1 MNNTLY
7 ITVGLPGSG
16 KSTYV
21 KNFINNKDIEYLSSD
36 SLRAVYGKSEEDQ
49 TVTPLVFGHIK
60 RKVDEFLKDGK
71 NVMVDATSV
80 NRKERSD
87 YIKTAKKHGAKVV
100 AIVFKMDR
108 QGLIDRNKKRGE
120 QGGRVVPD
128 WVIDKMLNKFE
139 DPSYSEWIDVM
150 IYVWILFHFLSI
162 NGKLNSIIFFLIS
175 IKNSEFAILVWAY
188 PLLLI

>member
-1 MNNTLY
+1 MNTLY

-21 KNFINNKDIEYLSSD
+21 KNFIKDKEIEYLSSD

-71 NVMVDATSV
+71 NVLVDATSV

-87 YIKTAKKHGAKVV
+87 YINTAKKYGAKVV

-120 QGGRVVPD
+120 EGGRVVPD
-128 WVIDKMLNKFE
+128 FVIDKMLNKFE
-139 DPSYSEWIDVM
+139 EPSYSEGIDVM
-150 IYVWILFHFLSI
+150 IYV
-162 NGKLNSIIFFLIS
+162 
-175 IKNSEFAILVWAY
+175 
-188 PLLLI
+188 

>member
-1 MNNTLY
+1 MNTLY

-16 KSTYV
+16 KSTYA
-21 KNFINNKDIEYLSSD
+21 KNFIKDKDIEYLSSD
-36 SLRAVYGKSEEDQ
+36 SLRAVYGKDETDQ
-49 TVTPLVFGHIK
+49 TVTSIVFGHIK

-71 NVMVDATSV
+71 NVLVDATSV

-87 YIKTAKKHGAKVV
+87 YINTAKKYGAKVV

-128 WVIDKMLNKFE
+128 FVIDKMLNKFE
-139 DPSYSEWIDVM
+139 EPSYSEGIDVM
-150 IYVWILFHFLSI
+150 IYV
-162 NGKLNSIIFFLIS
+162 
-175 IKNSEFAILVWAY
+175 
-188 PLLLI
+188 

>member
-16 KSTYV
+16 KSTYA
-21 KNFINNKDIEYLSSD
+21 KEFIKGKEIEYLSSD
-36 SLRAVYGKSEEDQ
+36 SLRAVYGKDENDQ
-49 TVTPLVFGHIK
+49 SVTSIVFGHIK

-71 NVMVDATSV
+71 NVLVDATSV

-87 YIKTAKKHGAKVV
+87 YINTAKKYGAKVV

-120 QGGRVVPD
+120 QGGRVVPTNI
-128 WVIDKMLNKFE
+128 IDRMISKYE
-139 DPSYSEWIDVM
+139 DPSFNEGIDVM
-150 IYVWILFHFLSI
+150 IYV
-162 NGKLNSIIFFLIS
+162 
-175 IKNSEFAILVWAY
+175 
-188 PLLLI
+188 

>member
-7 ITVGLPGSG
+7 IAVGLPGSG
-16 KSTYV
+16 KSTYA
-21 KNFINNKDIEYLSSD
+21 KNFIKDKDIEYLSSD

-71 NVMVDATSV
+71 NVLVDATSV

-87 YIKTAKKHGAKVV
+87 YINSAKKYGAKVV

-139 DPSYSEWIDVM
+139 EPSYSEGIDVM
-150 IYVWILFHFLSI
+150 IYV
-162 NGKLNSIIFFLIS
+162 
-175 IKNSEFAILVWAY
+175 
-188 PLLLI
+188 

>member
-16 KSTYV
+16 KSTYA
-21 KNFINNKDIEYLSSD
+21 KEFIKGKEIEYLSSD
-36 SLRAVYGKSEEDQ
+36 SLRAVFGKSEEDQ

-87 YIKTAKKHGAKVV
+87 YINTAKKYGAKVV

-128 WVIDKMLNKFE
+128 WVIDKMLAKFE
-139 DPSYSEWIDVM
+139 EPSYSEGIDVM
-150 IYVWILFHFLSI
+150 IYV
-162 NGKLNSIIFFLIS
+162 
-175 IKNSEFAILVWAY
+175 
-188 PLLLI
+188 

>member
-16 KSTYV
+16 KSTYA
-21 KNFINNKDIEYLSSD
+21 KEFIKGKEIEYLSSD
-36 SLRAVYGKSEEDQ
+36 SLRAVFGKSEEDQ

-60 RKVDEFLKDGK
+60 KKVDEFLKDGK

-80 NRKERSD
+80 NHKERSD
-87 YIKTAKKHGAKVV
+87 YINTAKKYGAKVV

-108 QGLIDRNKKRGE
+108 QGLIERNKKRGE

-128 WVIDKMLNKFE
+128 WVIDKMLAKFE
-139 DPSYSEWIDVM
+139 EPSYSEGIDVM
-150 IYVWILFHFLSI
+150 IYV
-162 NGKLNSIIFFLIS
+162 
-175 IKNSEFAILVWAY
+175 
-188 PLLLI
+188 

>member
-16 KSTYV
+16 KSTYA
-21 KNFINNKDIEYLSSD
+21 KNFIKDKEIEYLSSD
-36 SLRAVYGKSEEDQ
+36 SLRAVYGKDETDQ
-49 TVTPLVFGHIK
+49 SVTSIVFGHIK

-87 YIKTAKKHGAKVV
+87 YINTAKKYGAKVV

-128 WVIDKMLNKFE
+128 WVIDKMLAKFE
-139 DPSYSEWIDVM
+139 EPSYDEGIDVM
-150 IYVWILFHFLSI
+150 IYV
-162 NGKLNSIIFFLIS
+162 
-175 IKNSEFAILVWAY
+175 
-188 PLLLI
+188 

>member
-16 KSTYV
+16 KSTYA
-21 KNFINNKDIEYLSSD
+21 KEFIKGKEIEYLSSD
-36 SLRAVYGKSEEDQ
+36 SLRAVYGKDENDQ
-49 TVTPLVFGHIK
+49 SVTSIVFGHIK

-71 NVMVDATSV
+71 NVLVDATSV

-87 YIKTAKKHGAKVV
+87 YINTAKKYGAKVV

-128 WVIDKMLNKFE
+128 WVIDKMLAKFE
-139 DPSYSEWIDVM
+139 EPSYSEGIDVM
-150 IYVWILFHFLSI
+150 IYV
-162 NGKLNSIIFFLIS
+162 
-175 IKNSEFAILVWAY
+175 
-188 PLLLI
+188 

>member
-1 MNNTLY
+1 MNTIY

-16 KSTYV
+16 KSTYA
-21 KNFINNKDIEYLSSD
+21 KNFIKGKDIEYLSSD
-36 SLRAVYGKSEEDQ
+36 ELRAVFGKSEEDQ

-71 NVMVDATSV
+71 NVLVDATSV
-80 NRKERSD
+80 NRRERSD
-87 YIKTAKKHGAKVV
+87 YINTAKKYGAKVV

-128 WVIDKMLNKFE
+128 WVIDKMLAKYE
-139 DPSYSEWIDVM
+139 EPSHSEGIDVM
-150 IYVWILFHFLSI
+150 IYV
-162 NGKLNSIIFFLIS
+162 
-175 IKNSEFAILVWAY
+175 
-188 PLLLI
+188 

>member
-16 KSTYV
+16 KSTYA
-21 KNFINNKDIEYLSSD
+21 KNFIKDKEIEYLSSD

-49 TVTPLVFGHIK
+49 SVTSFVFGHIK
-60 RKVDEFLKDGK
+60 KKVDEFLKDGK
-71 NVMVDATSV
+71 NVLVDATSV

-87 YIKTAKKHGAKVV
+87 YIKTAKKYGAKVV

-108 QGLIDRNKKRGE
+108 QGLIERNKKRGE

-128 WVIDKMLNKFE
+128 WVIDKMLAKYE
-139 DPSYSEWIDVM
+139 EPSYDEGIDVM
-150 IYVWILFHFLSI
+150 IYV
-162 NGKLNSIIFFLIS
+162 
-175 IKNSEFAILVWAY
+175 
-188 PLLLI
+188 

>member
-16 KSTYV
+16 KSTYAKKFIAD
-21 KNFINNKDIEYLSSD
+21 KNVEYLSSD
-36 SLRAVYGKSEEDQ
+36 SLRAVYGKGEDDQ
-49 TVTPLVFGHIK
+49 TVTPIVFGHIK

-80 NRKERSD
+80 NRRERSD
-87 YIKTAKKHGAKVV
+87 YINSAKKYGAKVV
-100 AIVFKMDR
+100 ALVFKMDR

-120 QGGRVVPD
+120 EGGRVVPD

-139 DPSYSEWIDVM
+139 EPDHNEGIDTI
-150 IYVWILFHFLSI
+150 IYV
-162 NGKLNSIIFFLIS
+162 
-175 IKNSEFAILVWAY
+175 
-188 PLLLI
+188 

>member
-21 KNFINNKDIEYLSSD
+21 KNFIKDKEIEYLSSD

-49 TVTPLVFGHIK
+49 SVTSIVFGHIK

-71 NVMVDATSV
+71 NVLVDATSV

-87 YIKTAKKHGAKVV
+87 YIKTAKKYGARVV

-108 QGLIDRNKKRGE
+108 LGLIERNKKRGE
-120 QGGRVVPD
+120 QGGREVPTF
-128 WVIDKMLNKFE
+128 VIDKMLAKFE
-139 DPSYSEWIDVM
+139 EPSYDEGIDVI
-150 IYVWILFHFLSI
+150 IYV
-162 NGKLNSIIFFLIS
+162 
-175 IKNSEFAILVWAY
+175 
-188 PLLLI
+188 

>member
-1 MNNTLY
+1 MSTLY

-21 KNFINNKDIEYLSSD
+21 KNFIKDKEIEYLSSD

-71 NVMVDATSV
+71 NVLVDATSV

-87 YIKTAKKHGAKVV
+87 YINTAKKYGARVV

-108 QGLIDRNKKRGE
+108 LGLIERNKKRGE
-120 QGGRVVPD
+120 QGGREVPTF
-128 WVIDKMLNKFE
+128 VIDKMLAKFE
-139 DPSYSEWIDVM
+139 EPSYDEGIDVM
-150 IYVWILFHFLSI
+150 IYV
-162 NGKLNSIIFFLIS
+162 
-175 IKNSEFAILVWAY
+175 
-188 PLLLI
+188 

>member
-21 KNFINNKDIEYLSSD
+21 KNFIKDKEIEYLSSD

-71 NVMVDATSV
+71 NVLVDATSV

-87 YIKTAKKHGAKVV
+87 YINTAKKYGAKVV

-128 WVIDKMLNKFE
+128 WVIDKMLAKFE
-139 DPSYSEWIDVM
+139 EPSYSEGIDVM
-150 IYVWILFHFLSI
+150 IYV
-162 NGKLNSIIFFLIS
+162 
-175 IKNSEFAILVWAY
+175 
-188 PLLLI
+188 

>member
-21 KNFINNKDIEYLSSD
+21 KNFIKDKDIEYLSSD
-36 SLRAVYGKSEEDQ
+36 ELRAIYGKSEEDQ

-71 NVMVDATSV
+71 NVLVDATSV

-87 YIKTAKKHGAKVV
+87 YINAAKKYGAKVV

-128 WVIDKMLNKFE
+128 FVIDKMLAKYE
-139 DPSYSEWIDVM
+139 EPSYIEGIDVI
-150 IYVWILFHFLSI
+150 IYV
-162 NGKLNSIIFFLIS
+162 
-175 IKNSEFAILVWAY
+175 
-188 PLLLI
+188 

>member
-16 KSTYV
+16 RSTYV
-21 KNFINNKDIEYLSSD
+21 KNFIKDKEIEYLSSD

-71 NVMVDATSV
+71 NVLVDATSV

-87 YIKTAKKHGAKVV
+87 YINTAKKYGAKVV

-139 DPSYSEWIDVM
+139 EPSYDEGIDVM
-150 IYVWILFHFLSI
+150 IYV
-162 NGKLNSIIFFLIS
+162 
-175 IKNSEFAILVWAY
+175 
-188 PLLLI
+188 

>member
-21 KNFINNKDIEYLSSD
+21 KNFIKDKDIEYLSSD
-36 SLRAVYGKSEEDQ
+36 SLRAIYGKSEEDQ

-71 NVMVDATSV
+71 NVLVDATSV

-87 YIKTAKKHGAKVV
+87 YINTAKKYGAKVV

-128 WVIDKMLNKFE
+128 FVIDKMLNKFE
-139 DPSYSEWIDVM
+139 EPSYSEGIDVL
-150 IYVWILFHFLSI
+150 IYV
-162 NGKLNSIIFFLIS
+162 
-175 IKNSEFAILVWAY
+175 
-188 PLLLI
+188 

>member
-1 MNNTLY
+1 MNTLY

-21 KNFINNKDIEYLSSD
+21 KNFIKDKDIEYLSSD

-60 RKVDEFLKDGK
+60 KKVDEFLKDGK
-71 NVMVDATSV
+71 NVLVDATSV

-87 YIKTAKKHGAKVV
+87 YINTAKKYGAKVV

-128 WVIDKMLNKFE
+128 FVIDKMLNKFE
-139 DPSYSEWIDVM
+139 EPSYSEGIDVL
-150 IYVWILFHFLSI
+150 IYV
-162 NGKLNSIIFFLIS
+162 
-175 IKNSEFAILVWAY
+175 
-188 PLLLI
+188 

>member
-16 KSTYV
+16 KSTYA
-21 KNFINNKDIEYLSSD
+21 KEFIKGKEIEYLSSD
-36 SLRAVYGKSEEDQ
+36 SLRAVYGKDETDQ
-49 TVTPLVFGHIK
+49 SVTSIVFGHIK

-87 YIKTAKKHGAKVV
+87 YISTAKKYGAKVV

-139 DPSYSEWIDVM
+139 EPSYSEGIDVM
-150 IYVWILFHFLSI
+150 IYV
-162 NGKLNSIIFFLIS
+162 
-175 IKNSEFAILVWAY
+175 
-188 PLLLI
+188 

>member
-21 KNFINNKDIEYLSSD
+21 KNFIKDKEIEYLSSD

-71 NVMVDATSV
+71 NVLVDATSV

-87 YIKTAKKHGAKVV
+87 YIKTAKKYGAKVV

-128 WVIDKMLNKFE
+128 WVIDKMLAKFE
-139 DPSYSEWIDVM
+139 EPSYDEGIDVM
-150 IYVWILFHFLSI
+150 IYVWKTTKT
-162 NGKLNSIIFFLIS
+162 NT
-175 IKNSEFAILVWAY
+175 
-188 PLLLI
+188 

>member
-16 KSTYV
+16 KSTYA
-21 KNFINNKDIEYLSSD
+21 KEFIKGKEIEYLSSD

-87 YIKTAKKHGAKVV
+87 YISTAKKYGAKVV

-139 DPSYSEWIDVM
+139 EPSYSEGIDVM
-150 IYVWILFHFLSI
+150 IYV
-162 NGKLNSIIFFLIS
+162 
-175 IKNSEFAILVWAY
+175 
-188 PLLLI
+188 

>member
-1 MNNTLY
+1 MNTLY

-21 KNFINNKDIEYLSSD
+21 KNFIKDKDIEYLSSD
-36 SLRAVYGKSEEDQ
+36 SLRAIYGKSEEDQ

-71 NVMVDATSV
+71 NVLVDATSV

-87 YIKTAKKHGAKVV
+87 YINTAKKYGAKVV

-128 WVIDKMLNKFE
+128 FVIDKMLNKFE
-139 DPSYSEWIDVM
+139 EPSYSEGIDVI
-150 IYVWILFHFLSI
+150 IYV
-162 NGKLNSIIFFLIS
+162 
-175 IKNSEFAILVWAY
+175 
-188 PLLLI
+188 

>member
-7 ITVGLPGSG
+7 ITVGLPGCG

-21 KNFINNKDIEYLSSD
+21 KNFIKDKDIEYLSSD

-71 NVMVDATSV
+71 NVLVDATSV

-87 YIKTAKKHGAKVV
+87 YINTAKKYGAKVV

-128 WVIDKMLNKFE
+128 FVIDKMLNKFE
-139 DPSYSEWIDVM
+139 EPSYSEGIDVI
-150 IYVWILFHFLSI
+150 IYV
-162 NGKLNSIIFFLIS
+162 
-175 IKNSEFAILVWAY
+175 
-188 PLLLI
+188 

>member
-21 KNFINNKDIEYLSSD
+21 KNFIKDKEIEYLSSD

-71 NVMVDATSV
+71 NVLVDATSV

-87 YIKTAKKHGAKVV
+87 YINTAKKYGAKVV

-108 QGLIDRNKKRGE
+108 QGLIERNKKRGE

-139 DPSYSEWIDVM
+139 EPSYDEGIDVM
-150 IYVWILFHFLSI
+150 IYV
-162 NGKLNSIIFFLIS
+162 
-175 IKNSEFAILVWAY
+175 
-188 PLLLI
+188 

>member
-21 KNFINNKDIEYLSSD
+21 KNFIKDKEIEYISSD
-36 SLRAVYGKSEEDQ
+36 SLRAVYGKDETDQ
-49 TVTPLVFGHIK
+49 TVTHQVFGHIK

-71 NVMVDATSV
+71 NVLVDATSV

-87 YIKTAKKHGAKVV
+87 YINTAKKYGAKVV

-108 QGLIDRNKKRGE
+108 QGLIERNKKRGE
-120 QGGRVVPD
+120 QGGRVVPTF
-128 WVIDKMLNKFE
+128 VIDKMLNKFE
-139 DPSYSEWIDVM
+139 EPSYDEGIDVM
-150 IYVWILFHFLSI
+150 IYV
-162 NGKLNSIIFFLIS
+162 
-175 IKNSEFAILVWAY
+175 
-188 PLLLI
+188 